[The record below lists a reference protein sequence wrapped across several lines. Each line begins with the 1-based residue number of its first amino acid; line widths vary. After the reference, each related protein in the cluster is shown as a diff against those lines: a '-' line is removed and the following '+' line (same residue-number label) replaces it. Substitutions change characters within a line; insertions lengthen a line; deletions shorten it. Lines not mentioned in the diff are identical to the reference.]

1 MARQD
6 CRHGGHQGLSRAKDH
21 PIGGALVNPVE
32 LVDIGANLSHD
43 SFRQDLPEVLER
55 ARAAG
60 VAQMVVTGAS
70 ESESREAH
78 DIACQYP
85 GVLFSTAG
93 VHPHLAREWTSA
105 TAGVI
110 RELARSPIVVAVG
123 EAGLDFNRDFSP
135 RPIQEQVFAA
145 QLALAAELGMPVF
158 MHERDAHD
166 RFVAI
171 LGEYQGQ
178 LGPAVIHCFTGEA
191 AELERYLELDLH
203 VGITGWICD
212 ERRGMHL
219 RELVSRIPLERLML
233 ETDSPYLLPRDLTPR
248 PKSRRN
254 EPMHLAHIV
263 ETVAACRRMDPG
275 ELAEATTRTSRAFFG
290 LEAP

>member
-1 MARQD
+1 
-6 CRHGGHQGLSRAKDH
+6 
-21 PIGGALVNPVE
+21 VNPVE

-43 SFRQDLPEVLER
+43 SFRHDLPQVLER

-60 VAQMVVTGAS
+60 VAQIVVTGAS

-78 DIACQYP
+78 DIASQYP
-85 GVLFSTAG
+85 GALFATAG
-93 VHPHLAREWTSA
+93 VHPHLAREWTND
-105 TAGVI
+105 TADVI
-110 RELARSPIVVAVG
+110 RGLARSPTVVAVG

-135 RPIQEQVFAA
+135 RPIQERVFSA
-145 QLALAAELGMPVF
+145 QLALAAELAMPVF
-158 MHERDAHD
+158 MHERDAHE
-166 RFVAI
+166 RFVEI
-171 LGEYQGQ
+171 FCEYQAQ

-191 AELERYLELDLH
+191 PELERYLELDLH

-212 ERRGMHL
+212 ERRGVHL
-219 RELVSRIPLERLML
+219 RELVSTIPLERLML

-263 ETVAACRRMDPG
+263 ETVAACRQMEPA
-275 ELAEATTRTSRAFFG
+275 ELARATTRTARTFFG
-290 LEAP
+290 LEEP

>member
-1 MARQD
+1 V
-6 CRHGGHQGLSRAKDH
+6 
-21 PIGGALVNPVE
+21 VNSVQ
-32 LVDIGANLSHD
+32 LIDIGANLSHD
-43 SFRQDLPEVLER
+43 SFRHDLREVLER

-60 VAQMVVTGAS
+60 VAQMIVTGAS
-70 ESESREAH
+70 EGESRAAH
-78 DIACQYP
+78 DIACQHP
-85 GVLFSTAG
+85 GVLFATAG
-93 VHPHLAREWTSA
+93 VHPHLAREWSGD
-105 TAGVI
+105 TAAVI

-135 RPIQEQVFAA
+135 RPIQEKVFAA
-145 QLALAAELGMPVF
+145 QLEIAVELGMPVF

-166 RFVAI
+166 RFAAI
-171 LGEYQGQ
+171 IGEYRAQ

-233 ETDSPYLLPRDLTPR
+233 ETDSPYLLPRDLEPR

-254 EPMHLAHIV
+254 EPMHLAHIL

-275 ELAEATTRTSRAFFG
+275 ALAEATTRTARAFFA
-290 LEAP
+290 LETP

>member
-1 MARQD
+1 VV
-6 CRHGGHQGLSRAKDH
+6 SS
-21 PIGGALVNPVE
+21 VE
-32 LVDIGANLSHD
+32 LIDIGANLSHD
-43 SFRQDLPEVLER
+43 SFRHDLPQVLER

-70 ESESREAH
+70 ESESRAAH
-78 DIACQYP
+78 DVASQYP
-85 GVLFSTAG
+85 GVLFATAG
-93 VHPHLAREWTSA
+93 VHPHLAREWTDD
-105 TAGVI
+105 TAAVI
-110 RELARSPIVVAVG
+110 RELAQSPIVVAVG

-135 RPIQEQVFAA
+135 RPVQESVFAA
-145 QLALAAELGMPVF
+145 QLAIAAELAMPMF

-171 LGEYQGQ
+171 LGEYQAQ

-191 AELERYLELDLH
+191 AELERYLEMDLH

-212 ERRGMHL
+212 ERRCMYL

-233 ETDSPYLLPRDLTPR
+233 ETDSPYLLPRDLDPR

-263 ETVAACRRMDPG
+263 ETVAACRRMDPA
-275 ELAEATTRTSRAFFG
+275 ELAQATTRTARAFFG